1 LPSRWSMLPAATC
14 SATCCGTR
22 PRGSQRPRPAGF
34 SSSSSSA
41 WTSATAA
48 YARAQTARPKLARG
62 CPRLT
67 RARGLDWHASVWG
80 RAEARELATEV
91 QARAAGRRQPRPEAG
106 EHAAGPGRPGRHA
119 AFAEDLR
126 LRVLQAR
133 DEFERQDG
141 RGHAHL
147 HGARDHPR
155 RQPVR
160 CKGARA
166 QCLSASQ
173 PGTARRTHAAQ
184 SPGARLLGVKAMQP
198 PSCASAPRPYLAASP
213 CRLTLSP
220 LQAADLWS
228 VGVILFAMLIGRY
241 PFSQRESN
249 VARNIVSA
257 TYSLPDDVQARRL
270 PATCFGRS
278 NASPCMR
285 ARACVPAQLQS
296 RARRR
301 CPAGLRH

>member
-1 LPSRWSMLPAATC
+1 MLLDRDGQD
-14 SATCCGTR
+14 GTR
-22 PRGSQRPRPAGF
+22 PLLKICDFGYSKHEMN
-34 SSSSSSA
+34 SSA
-41 WTSATAA
+41 KTGVGTPIYMAPEIIHGGNRYDAKVR
-48 YARAQTARPKLARG
+48 ARNACLRHSLARP
-62 CPRLT
+62 
-67 RARGLDWHASVWG
+67 
-80 RAEARELATEV
+80 
-91 QARAAGRRQPRPEAG
+91 
-106 EHAAGPGRPGRHA
+106 
-119 AFAEDLR
+119 
-126 LRVLQAR
+126 
-133 DEFERQDG
+133 
-141 RGHAHL
+141 
-147 HGARDHPR
+147 GA
-155 RQPVR
+155 
-160 CKGARA
+160 
-166 QCLSASQ
+166 
-173 PGTARRTHAAQ
+173 RTHAAQ